1 DLVLPFPPALQEIFS
16 LPYSI
21 SCTRDMEKVSF
32 ENMQLSTQGAE
43 RQRKDIL
50 KTALRFEQLLVE
62 RRRTS
67 SDMND
72 SEILAELVTKYNQ
85 YRANAAIKK
94 WQVSADGHQA
104 IWAIIIG
111 LDEISRSLI
120 KQHLDHNKWEESGVT
135 PEVQH
140 LHIKKYNMWWAT
152 NCRKMKRSMRSRHR
166 WSEENWN
173 RNVDHCCVAVWACNE
188 IAKMN
193 DPRITQTMLDGM
205 MDNFLTG

>member
-1 DLVLPFPPALQEIFS
+1 MLPFLPALQEIFS
-16 LPYSI
+16 LPCSI

-120 KQHLDHNKWEESGVT
+120 KQHLDHNKWEESGVFSQFCFCFC
-135 PEVQH
+135 V
-140 LHIKKYNMWWAT
+140 WG
-152 NCRKMKRSMRSRHR
+152 RSRVQMGSR
-166 WSEENWN
+166 GVWSLFSVYLGNE
-173 RNVDHCCVAVWACNE
+173 DTMKHC
-188 IAKMN
+188 
-193 DPRITQTMLDGM
+193 
-205 MDNFLTG
+205 